1 MIISSTPF
9 RQYSQLPWRFI
20 AMMCS
25 IQMNEC
31 ESVHQSVP
39 LAGHFS
45 LVSHQ
50 LHATVFAH
58 SSQSPKHPLIASAM
72 VVLIVTSPATSSNP
86 EIHIVWCY
94 NDMCSLSAEWSV
106 EQKRRLNAL
115 SILGTCLQRRR
126 QRGRPTPHPLP
137 LCHAYTASL
146 LTSSP
151 TPTHCC
157 PLN

>member
-1 MIISSTPF
+1 
-9 RQYSQLPWRFI
+9 
-20 AMMCS
+20 MMCS

-58 SSQSPKHPLIASAM
+58 SSQSPKRPLIASAM
-72 VVLIVTSPATSSNP
+72 DVLIIISPATSSNP

-94 NDMCSLSAEWSV
+94 SDMCSLCSLQSDRWSRSV
-106 EQKRRLNAL
+106 
-115 SILGTCLQRRR
+115 G
-126 QRGRPTPHPLP
+126 
-137 LCHAYTASL
+137 
-146 LTSSP
+146 
-151 TPTHCC
+151 
-157 PLN
+157 